1 MTKIVY
7 NACYGGF
14 GISDKAKDLGR
25 KISGDPD
32 WATYDFDLDR
42 TDPILVEVVEA
53 LGSEANG
60 LCAKLVIVELKPGTK
75 YRIEEYDGY
84 ESIST
89 EDTYDW
95 DVAQSMKSSYEYDM
109 DPRYGW
115 VCIDTEGSST
125 AFIMINNK
133 GYSWSEKTNQ
143 VVPVCSCNAWEES
156 ECCCSHLPY
165 DYWI

>member
-7 NACYGGF
+7 NARYGGF

-42 TDPILVEVVEA
+42 TYPILVEVVEA

-60 LCAKLVIVELKPGTK
+60 LCAKLVIVELEPGTK

-95 DVAQSMKSSYEYDM
+95 DVA
-109 DPRYGW
+109 
-115 VCIDTEGSST
+115 
-125 AFIMINNK
+125 
-133 GYSWSEKTNQ
+133 
-143 VVPVCSCNAWEES
+143 
-156 ECCCSHLPY
+156 
-165 DYWI
+165 